1 MKKELRKK
9 FITERNTL
17 SENYRI
23 SASKKIFEALEKH
36 EAFLQAEKIFIFV
49 GFDTEIQTEIL
60 IKKWINKK
68 KLFVPKIENNTMHLI
83 QITSWDD
90 LERGNFGILEPKYSN
105 YYTGKIDLVITPS
118 IVFDRNGYRLGYGK
132 GYYDKYFSLSNYNF
146 SIGLSYDKLLQE
158 TIPIDS
164 HDKAVDIIITEEEIL
179 VTNEKYNSNNL
190 RKDD

>member
-17 SENYRI
+17 AESYRD
-23 SASKKIFEALEKH
+23 SASKKIFEAIEKH
-36 EAFLQAEKIFIFV
+36 EVFLQAKKIFIFV

-68 KLFVPKIENNTMHLI
+68 ELFVPKIENNTMHLI

-90 LERGNFGILEPKYSN
+90 LEPGHFGILEPKCSN
-105 YYTGKIDLVITPS
+105 YYTDKIDLVITPS

-132 GYYDKYFSLSNYNF
+132 GYYDKYFSLNNYDI

-158 TIPIDS
+158 TVPIDN
-164 HDKAVDIIITEEEIL
+164 HDKAVDIIITEEKTLII
-179 VTNEKYNSNNL
+179 NEEYNSNN
-190 RKDD
+190 

>member
-9 FITERNTL
+9 FILKRNMLTEK
-17 SENYRI
+17 YRDF
-23 SASKKIFEALEKH
+23 ASKKILETLEKH

-49 GFDTEIQTEIL
+49 GFGTEIQTEIL

-68 KLFVPKIENNTMHLI
+68 ELFVPKIENNTMHLI
-83 QITSWDD
+83 QITSWED
-90 LERGNFGILEPKYSN
+90 LERGHFGILEPKHSN

-132 GYYDKYFSLSNYNF
+132 GYYDKYFSLNNYDI

-158 TIPIDS
+158 TVPIDN
-164 HDKAVDIIITEEEIL
+164 HDKAVDIIITEEKTLII
-179 VTNEKYNSNNL
+179 NEEYNSNN
-190 RKDD
+190 